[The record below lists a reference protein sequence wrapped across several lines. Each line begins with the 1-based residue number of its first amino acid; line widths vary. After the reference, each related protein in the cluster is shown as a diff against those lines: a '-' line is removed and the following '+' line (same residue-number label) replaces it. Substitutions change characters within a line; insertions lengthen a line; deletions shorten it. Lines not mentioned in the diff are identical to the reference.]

1 MYPKEYI
8 DYLVHFH
15 GDRDYFECHE
25 ILEEYWKTV
34 DKNNKKSI
42 LVAFI
47 LLAVCNYHHR
57 RGNFRGAGR
66 TLKKAIFIFNE
77 QKTLLPSFG
86 FLPEPFLEYLG
97 RHLKF
102 IEDVKEYKSMNLPIH
117 DKALIE
123 SCKEACKQK
132 GYIWGNESDLTNEDI
147 LHRHVRRDRSEV
159 LFERDA
165 ALKERQKKGRE

>member
-34 DKNNKKSI
+34 DKNNKNSI

-47 LLAVCNYHHR
+47 LLAVSSYHHR
-57 RGNFRGAGR
+57 RGNFRGANR
-66 TLKKAIFIFNE
+66 TLKKAIYIFRE
-77 QKTLLPSFG
+77 QKQLLSNYG
-86 FLPEPFLEYLG
+86 FLPEPFLTYLNEN
-97 RHLKF
+97 LKL
-102 IEDVKEYKSMNLPIH
+102 IEGGKEYKSMNLPIH
-117 DKALIE
+117 DQALIE
-123 SCKEACKQK
+123 SCIIACKEK
-132 GYIWGNESDLTNEDI
+132 GFIWGTESDLTNEDI
-147 LHRHVRRDRSEV
+147 IHRHARRDRSEV
-159 LFERDA
+159 LDERDA